1 MFLPINE
8 VSVLVT
14 AVLGIAVLHVWYSPL
29 LFGSL
34 WMRSMG
40 KDVHEQDF
48 SQREML
54 RLTALSII
62 CNGIFFAIIAEL
74 IAQSSVVKISASILC
89 VALVGLVTLFML
101 IGALWERRPLSY
113 VFIHVGYLVVTVF
126 GGMGVI
132 MYWPW

>member
-40 KDVHEQDF
+40 KDAHEQDF